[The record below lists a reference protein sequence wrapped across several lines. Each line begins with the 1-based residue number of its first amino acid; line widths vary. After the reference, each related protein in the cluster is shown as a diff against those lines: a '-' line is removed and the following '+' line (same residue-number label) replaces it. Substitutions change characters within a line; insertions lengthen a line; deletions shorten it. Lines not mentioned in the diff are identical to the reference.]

1 MKKLL
6 CIFFVLAFASG
17 NIFCQEKNHPIA
29 LKFAPAGIAVGKTTF
44 GAEYNFKHRNSV
56 TFLIGIPFDKT
67 QAVSFDNNK
76 SDVSSKA
83 FSLMAGYRYY
93 LGRKSMSGFYI
104 EPYVKY
110 LKHQASGLLNA
121 ELQGQHVI
129 FDSHSNY
136 EGYGLGAQLGY
147 QVTIAKLVVFD
158 LFLIGPEANSAKFN
172 SLSTDITNNIG
183 WNYAD
188 AQEAEQQIR
197 DVLKDIPVV
206 GTRIDVKVDTEK
218 KNVATNYSGF
228 VPGFRIGA
236 SIGVRF

>member
-6 CIFFVLAFASG
+6 CIFFTLVFLSG
-17 NIFCQEKNHPIA
+17 NIFSQEKNYPVA
-29 LKFAPAGIAVGKTTF
+29 LKFAPAGIAAGKITL
-44 GAEYNFKHRNSV
+44 GGEYNFSRRNSV
-56 TFLIGIPFDKT
+56 TFLIGLPFDKT
-67 QAVSFDNNK
+67 QSVSFDSKK
-76 SDVSSKA
+76 SDVTSRA

-93 LGRKSMSGFYI
+93 LSRNTMNGFYI

-110 LKHQASGLLNA
+110 LKHEASGLLNA
-121 ELQGQHVI
+121 DLQGQQVI

-147 QVTIAKLVVFD
+147 QAIICKFVVFD

-172 SLSTDITNNIG
+172 SLSTDITDNIG

-197 DVLKDIPVV
+197 DVLKDIPIV
-206 GTRIDVKVDTEK
+206 GTKIDVKVDTEK